1 MFLKV
6 VAIIDII
13 LGIILMIFNPDQI
26 STLFVSICASVA
38 MIYFADMFRDVAKI
52 RFEAEQIHHELVRAS
67 KARATATISKACQ
80 TLHRNRAKKKR
91 SMTVSTAP
99 APVTRPSSRPSE
111 TNNKR
116 HTGRHGR
123 VRIAP
128 VPRPGPLL
136 VASYAPDDNELCVRR
151 STFVDA

>member
-38 MIYFADMFRDVAKI
+38 MIYFADMCRDVAKI

-67 KARATATISKACQ
+67 KATRNCDNQQSLPDATPEQSKEEMKYDGV
-80 TLHRNRAKKKR
+80 N
-91 SMTVSTAP
+91 
-99 APVTRPSSRPSE
+99 
-111 TNNKR
+111 
-116 HTGRHGR
+116 
-123 VRIAP
+123 
-128 VPRPGPLL
+128 RPGPRYEAVLK
-136 VASYAPDDNELCVRR
+136 AERNKQ
-151 STFVDA
+151 